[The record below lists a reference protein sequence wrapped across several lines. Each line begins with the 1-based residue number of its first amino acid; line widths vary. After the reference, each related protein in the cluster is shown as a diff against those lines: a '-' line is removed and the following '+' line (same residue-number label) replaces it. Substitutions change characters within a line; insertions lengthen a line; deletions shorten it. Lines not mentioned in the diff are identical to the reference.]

1 MVYIF
6 LNTTKILFGFIK
18 NAKIL
23 INQTHMLVILKIAIC
38 FNKKHD
44 SIISYHKYTGITYNK
59 NLEELITCIYTQ

>member
-6 LNTTKILFGFIK
+6 LNTTKIQFGFIK

-23 INQTHMLVILKIAIC
+23 IDQTHMHIILKIAIC

-44 SIISYHKYTGITYNK
+44 SIISYHKYTGTLYN
-59 NLEELITCIYTQ
+59 I